1 MSGNFDDAHLSF
13 SKGLCELV
21 YQAQQILGE
30 EQAGFR
36 SQTSTAE
43 QIFSLRLLVEIYLEH
58 QKELFHNFKKAFDHV
73 WHDAL

>member
-1 MSGNFDDAHLSF
+1 MSGSFDDAHFSF

-21 YQAQQILGE
+21 YQAKQILEE

-43 QIFSLRLLVEIYLEH
+43 QIFSLRLLVERKTGFL
-58 QKELFHNFKKAFDHV
+58 KSPGRCMK
-73 WHDAL
+73 